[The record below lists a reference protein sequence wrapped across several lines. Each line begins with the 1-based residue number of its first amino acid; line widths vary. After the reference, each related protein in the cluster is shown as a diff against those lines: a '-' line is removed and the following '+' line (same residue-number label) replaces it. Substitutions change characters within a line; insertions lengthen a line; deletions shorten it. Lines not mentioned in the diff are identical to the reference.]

1 MKDLIDD
8 FAELSFSFSKGDLK
22 EYQRSLGTFI
32 DSLNISKKYFKH
44 ISLVEGIFVLREKIN
59 LKIQITDEMCE
70 MILKDKRFQS
80 TTGGG
85 TISITNMNKRWKVIY
100 ELLSEYADSVE

>member
-1 MKDLIDD
+1 MK
-8 FAELSFSFSKGDLK
+8 
-22 EYQRSLGTFI
+22 
-32 DSLNISKKYFKH
+32 ISKKYFKH
-44 ISLVEGIFVLREKIN
+44 KSLIEGIFVLVEKTN
-59 LKIQITDEMCE
+59 LKIEITDEMCE